1 MIKTGFK
8 KLDQCLG
15 GGIKEGL
22 ITDIYGQTATG
33 KTQLTFQICLNALKS
48 SKEVLFQDTTGGFR
62 PERIL
67 EMMEAQQMDPA
78 LLDKIKVG
86 RITNTSQQIQYLLNK
101 PIENFSL
108 IIIDSVTDLF
118 SFEYS
123 KKEQSFEKH
132 LYFMK
137 YMQNLANI
145 AINNKIPIVVTNI
158 VRNVDE
164 QEKENLEKSII
175 MYTHVKIKLTKKNGE
190 FFCEIISPFQNQSFA
205 YVKTLDGLSSPS
217 LSI

>member
-1 MIKTGFK
+1 MIETGFK

-22 ITDIYGQTATG
+22 ITDIYGQTATW

-67 EMMEAQQMDPA
+67 EMMKAQQMDPA

-123 KKEQSFEKH
+123 KKEQSFEKN

-158 VRNVDE
+158 VRNVGF
-164 QEKENLEKSII
+164 S
-175 MYTHVKIKLTKKNGE
+175 
-190 FFCEIISPFQNQSFA
+190 EII
-205 YVKTLDGLSSPS
+205 
-217 LSI
+217 

>member
-8 KLDQCLG
+8 KLDQSLG

-33 KTQLTFQICLNALKS
+33 KTQLAFQICLNALKS
-48 SKEVLFQDTTGGFR
+48 GKEILFQDTTGGFR

-67 EMMEAQQMDPA
+67 EMMKAQQMDPA

-86 RITNTSQQIQYLLNK
+86 RITNTSQQIKYLLK
-101 PIENFSL
+101 ISIKNFSL

-123 KKEQSFEKH
+123 KKEHSFEKH
-132 LYFMK
+132 LSFMK
-137 YMQNLANI
+137 YMQNLASI

-158 VRNVDE
+158 VRNIDE
-164 QEKENLEKSII
+164 QEKENLEKSIS

-217 LSI
+217 

>member
-8 KLDQCLG
+8 KLDQSLG

-48 SKEVLFQDTTGGFR
+48 GKEILFQDTTGGFR

-67 EMMEAQQMDPA
+67 EMMKAQHMDPV

-86 RITNTSQQIQYLLNK
+86 RITNTSQQIQYLSK
-101 PIENFSL
+101 IPIENFSL
-108 IIIDSVTDLF
+108 IIIDNITDLF

-132 LYFMK
+132 ISFMR
-137 YMQNLANI
+137 YMQNLSNT
-145 AINNKIPIVVTNI
+145 AINNRIPIVVTNI
-158 VRNVDE
+158 VRNVNE
-164 QEKENLEKSII
+164 QEKENLEKPIG
-175 MYTHVKIKLTKKNGE
+175 MYTHVKIKLTKNNKE
-190 FFCEIISPFQNQSFA
+190 FFCEITSPFQNESFA
-205 YVKTLDGLSSPS
+205 YVKTLDGLSSPP
-217 LSI
+217 

>member
-8 KLDQCLG
+8 KLDQSLG

-48 SKEVLFQDTTGGFR
+48 GKEILFQDTTGGFR

-67 EMMEAQQMDPA
+67 EMMKAQQMDPA

-86 RITNTSQQIQYLLNK
+86 RITNTSQQIQYLLK
-101 PIENFSL
+101 RSIENFSL

-123 KKEQSFEKH
+123 KKNNFLEKH
-132 LYFMK
+132 LSFMK
-137 YMQNLANI
+137 YMYDLSRI
-145 AINNKIPIVVTNI
+145 SITTRIPIVVTNI
-158 VRNVDE
+158 VRNTDDNE
-164 QEKENLEKSII
+164 IENLEKSIS
-175 MYTHVKIKLTKKNGE
+175 MYSHVKIKLSKINHEYT
-190 FFCEIISPFQNQSFA
+190 CQIISPFNSQKIS
-205 YVKTLDGLSSPS
+205 YVISTGGLTNPS
-217 LSI
+217 